1 MKFTPREIKSNV
13 NISPTSPVKDF
24 FELVIKILGFIL
36 VVYVLLGFAVD
47 YIAPRISTNTE
58 RKLGKLFSAKFERKE
73 RTHIELQLQQI
84 LDELIEK
91 SQGLPPFS
99 YKVYVEEAKD
109 VNAFALPGGNIVVF
123 SALLKEVDSKN
134 ELAMVLAHE
143 LGHFYHR
150 DHLRGLGRSLVFL
163 LISSTLFGSDSSVSR
178 VVTNAVTNAEMR
190 FSQVQE
196 KAADLYALD
205 LLNKTYGSVAGATDF
220 FKKVLQKEKLWSV
233 FYIFASHPYP
243 KSRIVALEEAIK
255 IKGYKVDQKMP
266 DITSEGVI
274 RGIKREIP

>member
-1 MKFTPREIKSNV
+1 MKFIPREIKTNV

-36 VVYVLLGFAVD
+36 VIYVGLGFAVD

-58 RKLGKLFSAKFERKE
+58 LRLGKLFSARFEKKE
-73 RTHIELQLQQI
+73 RTPAELQLQQI
-84 LDELIEK
+84 LDELVKK
-91 SQGLPPFS
+91 SQGLPPFN
-99 YKVYVEEAKD
+99 YKVYLEESKD
-109 VNAFALPGGNIVVF
+109 VEALALPGGNIVVL
-123 SALLKEVDSKN
+123 SALLKEVDSRN
-134 ELAMVLAHE
+134 ALAMVLAHE

-163 LISSTLFGSDSSVSR
+163 LISSTLLGSDSSASK

-205 LLNKTYGSVAGATDF
+205 LLNKTYGNVAGTTDF
-220 FKKVLQKEKLWSV
+220 FEKMLRKEKLWSF

-243 KSRIVALEEAIK
+243 ASRITAIK
-255 IKGYKVDQKMP
+255 ENIKLKGYVIGQKIP
-266 DITSEGVI
+266 LAV
-274 RGIKREIP
+274 EIQEVSSKK

>member
-36 VVYVLLGFAVD
+36 AIYVLLGFTVD
-47 YIAPRISTNTE
+47 HIAPRISTNTE
-58 RKLGKLFSAKFERKE
+58 LKLGKLFSARFGKKE
-73 RTHIELQLQQI
+73 RTPAELQLQQI
-84 LDELIEK
+84 LDELVKK
-91 SQGLPPFS
+91 SQGLPPFN
-99 YKVYVEEAKD
+99 YKVYVEESKD
-109 VNAFALPGGNIVVF
+109 INALALPGGNIVVL
-123 SALLKEVDSKN
+123 SALFKEVDSKN
-134 ELAMVLAHE
+134 ALAMVLAHE

-163 LISSTLFGSDSSVSR
+163 LISSALLGSDGSASK

-220 FKKVLQKEKLWSV
+220 FEKMSRKEKLWSF

-243 KSRIVALEEAIK
+243 ASRIVAIK
-255 IKGYKVDQKMP
+255 ENIKLKGYVMGQKIPLAVEIKKVSSKNN
-266 DITSEGVI
+266 
-274 RGIKREIP
+274 

>member
-1 MKFTPREIKSNV
+1 MKFTPRGLKSNL
-13 NISPTSPVKDF
+13 NISPTSAVKDF

-36 VVYVLLGFAVD
+36 VIYVLLGFAVD
-47 YIAPRISTNTE
+47 YITPRISTNTE

-73 RTHIELQLQQI
+73 RTHAELQLQQI

-91 SQGLPPFS
+91 SQGLPPFT

-109 VNAFALPGGNIVVF
+109 VNALALPGGNIVVL

-134 ELAMVLAHE
+134 ALAMVLAHE

-150 DHLRGLGRSLVFL
+150 DYLQGLGRSLVFL

-205 LLNKTYGSVAGATDF
+205 LLNKTYGGVAGATDF
-220 FKKVLQKEKLWSV
+220 FEKMARKEKLWSV
-233 FYIFASHPYP
+233 FYIFASHSYP
-243 KSRIVALEEAIK
+243 ASRIVAIK
-255 IKGYKVDQKMP
+255 ENIKLKGYVMGQKIP
-266 DITSEGVI
+266 LAVE
-274 RGIKREIP
+274 IKEDFLKNN